1 MTNAPVQVAEE
12 QAERVNGLLYGA
24 FTTAML
30 VATGFLTFAQF
41 ASL

>member
-1 MTNAPVQVAEE
+1 MTNAPVQLIEE
-12 QAERVNGLLYGA
+12 QTEKVNGLIYGA

-41 ASL
+41 AAL